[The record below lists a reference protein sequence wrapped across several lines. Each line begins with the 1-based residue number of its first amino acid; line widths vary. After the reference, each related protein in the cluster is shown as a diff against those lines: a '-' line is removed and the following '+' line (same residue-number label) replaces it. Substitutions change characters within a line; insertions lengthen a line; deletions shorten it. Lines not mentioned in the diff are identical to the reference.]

1 MFSRRKMSKTAE
13 EKNFFFSILINCFIC
28 FVFSLK
34 IEKAFNCFCNCIE
47 RILFKMSNFLNWL
60 TSFRACVVFAAKRLL
75 FFIVVSYLFSFNFLF
90 RFRIRLMI
98 SSRCSRKTI
107 NISRNWTTWFLTQN
121 FNYSTLLMSQTKKI
135 FSAFM
140 KTMINKKMIRR
151 KKTWFRKKV
160 TRTLISKKLFN
171 WLTIVWKKFCF
182 ETFLIMLTI
191 LSFVELLN
199 NDKTTK
205 KL

>member
-1 MFSRRKMSKTAE
+1 MFLRRKMSKTT
-13 EKNFFFSILINCFIC
+13 KKIFFFSILINCFIC

-34 IEKAFNCFCNCIE
+34 IEKTFNCFCNCIE
-47 RILFKMSNFLNWL
+47 RIFFKMNNFLNWL
-60 TSFRACVVFAAKRLL
+60 TSFRTCVVFATKRLL
-75 FFIVVSYLFSFNFLF
+75 FFIVVSYLSSFNFLF
-90 RFRIRLMI
+90 KFKIRLMI
-98 SSRCSRKTI
+98 SSRCFRKAI

-121 FNYSTLLMSQTKKI
+121 FSCSTLLMFQTKI
-135 FSAFM
+135 FFSTFM

-151 KKTWFRKKV
+151 KKTWFRKKI

-191 LSFVELLN
+191 LSLVELLN
-199 NDKTTK
+199 NDRATK
-205 KL
+205 RL